1 MGWVHVWTQRGEC
14 GRCMYGHIG
23 ESGVQVWSHRGEW
36 GRYMYGHIG
45 ESGVGTCMDT

>member
-1 MGWVHVWTQRGEC
+1 
-14 GRCMYGHIG
+14 MYGHIG
-23 ESGVQVWSHRGEW
+23 ESGVGTCMDTEGRVWQVHVWTHRGEW